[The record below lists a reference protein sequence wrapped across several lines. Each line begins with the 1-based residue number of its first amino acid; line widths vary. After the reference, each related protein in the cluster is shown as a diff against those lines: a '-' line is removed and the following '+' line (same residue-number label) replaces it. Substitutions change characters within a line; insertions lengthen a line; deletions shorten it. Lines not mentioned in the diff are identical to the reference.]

1 MTSYVRKTLSE
12 GEQVIACAKFHW
24 IRFFWP
30 VLLLIIA
37 IWVLTHVNIYDEY
50 LFWEYFGSF
59 CFIAYSIYE
68 ILELLADN
76 VTLTN
81 QRLVA
86 KRGLF
91 SRKTLDLRLSQ
102 VESVSADLPFILSTL
117 FNTGTLLIRG
127 TGGSYL
133 PVPGIWN
140 VLKFRKTIQDSL
152 DDKEIMKHADISV
165 EKTSMLSPS
174 ENVSAKDRM
183 ELLTKLKGL
192 LDAGVLS
199 QEEFQT
205 EKERIMRFDNNM

>member
-1 MTSYVRKTLSE
+1 MGSYVRKTLSE

-24 IRFFWP
+24 IKLLWP
-30 VLLLIIA
+30 IVLLIVA
-37 IWVLTHVNIYDEY
+37 IWILCHVHKDDAN
-50 LFWEYFGSF
+50 LFWMFFGSF
-59 CFIAYSIYE
+59 CLIAYFICRV
-68 ILELLADN
+68 LEFLSDE

-81 QRLVA
+81 QRLVV
-86 KRGLF
+86 KIGLF
-91 SRKTLDLRLSQ
+91 SKQTLDLRLSQ

-133 PVPGIWN
+133 PVPGICN

-152 DDKEIMKHADISV
+152 NNKEIMKHADISA

-174 ENVSAKDRM
+174 ENVSAKERI

-192 LDAGVLS
+192 LDAGILS
-199 QEEFQT
+199 QEEFQR
-205 EKERIMRFDNNM
+205 ERDSIMH

>member
-1 MTSYVRKTLSE
+1 MGSYVRKTLSE

-24 IRFFWP
+24 IKLLWP
-30 VLLLIIA
+30 IVLLIVA
-37 IWVLTHVNIYDEY
+37 IWILCHVHKDDAN
-50 LFWEYFGSF
+50 LFWMFFGSF
-59 CFIAYSIYE
+59 CLIAYFICRV
-68 ILELLADN
+68 LEFLSDE

-81 QRLVA
+81 QRLVV
-86 KRGLF
+86 KIGLF
-91 SRKTLDLRLSQ
+91 SKQTLDLRLSQ

-152 DDKEIMKHADISV
+152 NDKEIMKHADISA

-174 ENVSAKDRM
+174 ENVSAKERI

-192 LDAGVLS
+192 LDAGILS
-199 QEEFQT
+199 QEEFQ
-205 EKERIMRFDNNM
+205 KERDSIMH